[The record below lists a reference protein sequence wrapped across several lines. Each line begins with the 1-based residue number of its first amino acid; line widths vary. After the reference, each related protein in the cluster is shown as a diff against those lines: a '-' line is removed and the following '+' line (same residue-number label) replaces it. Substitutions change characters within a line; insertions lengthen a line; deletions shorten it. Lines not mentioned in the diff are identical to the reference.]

1 MDYIYLNGS
10 SLVKLKLLKSCKQ
23 IGAKIQRENFHKF
36 DAIVILSNR
45 FLTELKLVD
54 GKIVCLVNSNF
65 EFENTVTAKHLD
77 IRTTIKSPIISK
89 INHSMIKEL
98 RLSHLEGISYE
109 SFKKF
114 LTPNLIRLELILTV
128 INDLENAGMII
139 LKEAYNL
146 KFLEIKVTNIPS
158 LKELA
163 KIERSTKLEGVTIS
177 CIKLELDVDSIA
189 LFIQNQLAPGG
200 NLNLYFAFPQYTKI
214 IGAALDDRP
223 DFSKIFNYKQGVL
236 VINFVKL

>member
-1 MDYIYLNGS
+1 MLIQTLPFRLPLMDYIYLNGS

-146 KFLEIKVTNIPS
+146 KFLE
-158 LKELA
+158 
-163 KIERSTKLEGVTIS
+163 
-177 CIKLELDVDSIA
+177 
-189 LFIQNQLAPGG
+189 
-200 NLNLYFAFPQYTKI
+200 
-214 IGAALDDRP
+214 
-223 DFSKIFNYKQGVL
+223 
-236 VINFVKL
+236 